1 MVICSGLASKNN
13 ANWMSVADAIV
24 FFGFLLF
31 RVERSKEFLL
41 LCKVVAGPLTGEW
54 EDEYA
59 ATPLLLF
66 GGGAPSFTLGG
77 LATLWKNREFDS
89 TMGYPGEDGQLFLLF
104 SSSEH
109 SSFLFSRC
117 SN

>member
-1 MVICSGLASKNN
+1 
-13 ANWMSVADAIV
+13 MSVADAIV

-31 RVERSKEFLL
+31 RVARSKEFLL
-41 LCKVVAGPLTGEW
+41 HCEVVAGPLTGEW

-59 ATPLLLF
+59 ATLLLLL

-77 LATLWKNREFDS
+77 LASLWKNREFDS
-89 TMGYPGEDGQLFLLF
+89 TMGFPGEDGQLSLLF
-104 SSSEH
+104 PSFEH
-109 SSFLFSRC
+109 SSFPFSRC